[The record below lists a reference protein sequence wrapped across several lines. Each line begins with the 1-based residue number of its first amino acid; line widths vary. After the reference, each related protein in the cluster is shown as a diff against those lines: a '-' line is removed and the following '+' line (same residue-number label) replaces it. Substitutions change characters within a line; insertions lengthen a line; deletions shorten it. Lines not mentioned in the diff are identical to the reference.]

1 MWHEFGKYF
10 LKEKLNDFIDFLKN
24 IGVMH
29 KLEIIKTSIWNNP
42 KKQDLLNGFGNS
54 RLTNSA
60 INEDYIIEGIEKYLE
75 RVWKLI
81 YQ

>member
-1 MWHEFGKYF
+1 
-10 LKEKLNDFIDFLKN
+10 
-24 IGVMH
+24 MH